1 MAPSGSGTLEPGAPG
16 SKEEVDGRSV
26 YVGNVDYGCTPEELQ
41 VCDPGQPCPPMAA
54 CSACLVPAVFL
65 ELP

>member
-1 MAPSGSGTLEPGAPG
+1 MPSVALQDKVQKESGMTPAGSGSLEAGGPG

-41 VCDPGQPCPPMAA
+41 VG
-54 CSACLVPAVFL
+54 
-65 ELP
+65 